1 MLQRKEGLGTHEDQK
16 RAFVFSIPRC
26 RRDSIWNEGDI
37 ILASTYILHIKPEAG
52 SIIGKTWIMRI
63 YDSFESFNFGI
74 FPPIFVLIK
83 STSLEILFDCKLQ
96 VFKNS
101 PNETL
106 LPFLID
112 FCKLKK

>member
-63 YDSFESFNFGI
+63 YDQNGFTVI
-74 FPPIFVLIK
+74 IK
-83 STSLEILFDCKLQ
+83 SSEDIL
-96 VFKNS
+96 
-101 PNETL
+101 
-106 LPFLID
+106 
-112 FCKLKK
+112 